1 MYGFKRYINPKP
13 EQIGFWTTRANYVAC
28 DCGRGSG
35 KSDIAYNRMTRAL
48 LTRWPGQERNLF
60 LAGLPTQEQA
70 NKVAW
75 DKIEPLLPPE
85 TIERVNRG
93 MNYIDTVFNNRL
105 YVKGMF
111 NSARSE
117 GVQYTGVILDEMSDM
132 PPNIFESLLPAM
144 AHKCRF
150 CFCIGVPKRNGIGA
164 ANYRNICEKWE
175 RNALDGDAR
184 YARFHWTSIGI
195 VPPKKIQEAQDAL
208 DPKGFREQ
216 YLAAWETA
224 SGAVYYSFDR
234 SANLVDETPIDPKK
248 PLLIGCDFNVSPMSW
263 VVCQAD
269 LNNAGGCKGT
279 ITVVDEIRLT
289 DTNTREALDYLWQL
303 YGGHKAGYRFYGD
316 AASFQRNTAS
326 TSAAPS
332 DYTIIAQ
339 DGRYY
344 DRRQGVVDL
353 NFPASNPPVLDRVES
368 VCAMLKNASGNARI
382 KINKNCEHLIKDLE
396 RVSFK
401 KGSRM
406 IEKADLELTHM
417 SDALGY
423 LVYYIAPIG
432 YDPNEKTGAP
442 TGA

>member
-1 MYGFKRYINPKP
+1 MYEFKRYINPKP
-13 EQIGFWTTRANYVAC
+13 EQIGFWTTKAKYVAC

-35 KSDIAYNRMTRAL
+35 KTDIADNRMVRAML
-48 LTRWPGQERNLF
+48 SRWPGQERNLF
-60 LAGLPTQEQA
+60 LIGLPTQEQA

-75 DKIEPLLPPE
+75 DKIEPLFPPG
-85 TIERVNRG
+85 TVERVNRG
-93 MNYIDTVFNNRL
+93 MNYIDTIFNNRL
-105 YVKGMF
+105 YFKGMF

-132 PPNIFESLLPAM
+132 PPNILESLLPAM
-144 AHKCRF
+144 SHRCRF
-150 CFCIGVPKRNGIGA
+150 LYCIGVPKRNGIGSA
-164 ANYRNICEKWE
+164 AYRDLCEKWE
-175 RNALDGDAR
+175 RKALEGDKR

-195 VPPKKIQEAQDAL
+195 VPEETIQEALDAL
-208 DPKGFREQ
+208 SPKGFREQ
-216 YLAAWETA
+216 YLASWETA
-224 SGAVYYSFDR
+224 SGAVYYAFSRD
-234 SANLVDETPIDPKK
+234 NLVDSTPIDLRK
-248 PLLIGCDFNVSPMSW
+248 PLLIGCDFNVNPMSW

-269 LNNAGGCKGT
+269 LNSFGGCNGT
-279 ITVVDEIRLT
+279 ITVIDEIRLT

-316 AASFQRNTAS
+316 AAGYQRNTAS

-344 DRRQGVVDL
+344 DRRQGIVDL

-368 VCAMLKNASGNARI
+368 VNAMLQNAADKRRL
-382 KINKNCEHLIKDLE
+382 KINKKCEFLIKDFE

-401 KGSRM
+401 KGSSM
-406 IEKADLELTHM
+406 IEKSDLELTHL

-423 LVYYIAPIG
+423 LVYGIAPIG
-432 YDPNEKTGAP
+432 YDPNERSGAP
-442 TGA
+442 SGV